1 MKSKILIVGES
12 TDNHVRRLLTH
23 LNILD
28 KEHQLDIDIFD
39 LYFHSRETSFYAI
52 KYITQN
58 TCF

>member
-39 LYFHSRETSFYAI
+39 LYFHSRETSFL
-52 KYITQN
+52 
-58 TCF
+58 C